1 MSINISTPL
10 KDKRILEEGLFP
22 WSLHRDLLLSFNAN
36 SADIEDGEL
45 TLTRKR
51 IGLIMK
57 KNSKST
63 ICLGVSESERKKRK
77 ESNRFSTKINF

>member
-45 TLTRKR
+45 TLTQKQYRSDNE
-51 IGLIMK
+51 
-57 KNSKST
+57 KNIQSQ
-63 ICLGVSESERKKRK
+63 IFV
-77 ESNRFSTKINF
+77 

>member
-45 TLTRKR
+45 TLTQKQSDNEK
-51 IGLIMK
+51 IFKVKYLLAPSEALIVMM
-57 KNSKST
+57 
-63 ICLGVSESERKKRK
+63 VY
-77 ESNRFSTKINF
+77 